1 MIWLIGNKGMLG
13 NEVEI
18 LLKKNHFPFIASDRD
33 VDITD
38 YTALENYGQG
48 KKIEWVINCSGY
60 TQVDKA
66 EKETKQVFKINRDG
80 VRNIALY
87 CMKRK
92 VRLIH
97 ISTDYIFDGYKDDVR
112 GYREDDKANP
122 LSVYGKSKLA
132 GEEEIKKVLNEFFII
147 RTAWLYG
154 LNGHNFIFTMLRL
167 FQKRKKVEV
176 VDDQRGSP
184 TYANDLAEVILKIIQ
199 SGSKK
204 YGIYHFSN
212 EGVTNWYEFARAI
225 YSKAKKLDLISNG
238 KKVEIKAIK
247 TEEYPTAAARPKN
260 SILSKDK
267 IKKEFNLDIRDW
279 KEALDDFF
287 NHFVVANKMK
297 QFL

>member
-1 MIWLIGNKGMLG
+1 MIWLIGNHGMLG
-13 NEVEI
+13 SEVEI
-18 LLKKNHFPFIASDRD
+18 LLKKNYFPFITSDKE

-38 YTALENYGQG
+38 YTALENYGHG

-66 EKETKQVFKINRDG
+66 EEETKQVFKINRDG

-97 ISTDYIFDGYKDDVR
+97 ISTDYIFDGDKDNVR
-112 GYREDDKANP
+112 GYREEDKANP

-132 GEEEIKKVLNEFFII
+132 GEEEIKRVLNEFFII

-154 LNGHNFIFTMLRL
+154 LSGHNFISTMLGL
-167 FQKRKKVEV
+167 FQKREKVEV
-176 VDDQRGSP
+176 VYDQRGSP

-199 SGSKK
+199 SGSRK

-212 EGVTNWYEFARAI
+212 EGVTNWYEFALAI
-225 YSKAKKLDLISNG
+225 YSKAKKLDLVSNG
-238 KKVEIKAIK
+238 KEVEIKAIK

-260 SILSKDK
+260 SILSNDK

-287 NHFVVANKMK
+287 NHFVIANKMK
-297 QFL
+297 RFP

>member
-13 NEVEI
+13 SEVEK
-18 LLKKNHFPFIASDRD
+18 LLKKNNLSYIASDRE
-33 VDITD
+33 VDITN

-66 EKETKQVFKINRDG
+66 EEETKQVFKINRDG

-167 FQKRKKVEV
+167 FQKKEKVEV
-176 VDDQRGSP
+176 VGDQRGSP

-212 EGVTNWYEFARAI
+212 EGETNWYEFARAI
-225 YSKAKKLDLISNG
+225 YSKAKKFDLISND

-267 IKKEFNLDIRDW
+267 IKKELNLDIRDW
-279 KEALDDFF
+279 KEALNDFF
-287 NHFVVANKMK
+287 NHFVIANKMK
-297 QFL
+297 QFP